1 MSQSIVVGSS
11 TVFST
16 LLFYIFVLIT
26 APYQLGFKDGLNHKT
41 KPLNF
46 LKTSSIKTGASLL
59 SNTTG
64 QLVSLYYGPW
74 GISFV
79 SAVPTPKGKTVT

>member
-11 TVFST
+11 TVFNN
-16 LLFYIFVLIT
+16 LT
-26 APYQLGFKDGLNHKT
+26 APLQLGFKDGLNHKT
-41 KPLNF
+41 KLLNF
-46 LKTSSIKTGASLL
+46 LKTSSIKTGASSL

-79 SAVPTPKGKTVT
+79 SAVPTPTGKTIT